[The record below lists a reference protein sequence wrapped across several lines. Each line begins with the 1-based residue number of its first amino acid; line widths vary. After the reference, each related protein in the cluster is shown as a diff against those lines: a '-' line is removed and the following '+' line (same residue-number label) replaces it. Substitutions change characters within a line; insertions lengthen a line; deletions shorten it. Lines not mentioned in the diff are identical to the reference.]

1 MYKGKTL
8 VHPLYIRCAP
18 LVHSVPYQATAWDEG
33 NEALFYLEMFWRNN
47 RRHLLF
53 PGTVFNPASQ

>member
-18 LVHSVPYQATAWDEG
+18 LVHGVRCYATALIEG
-33 NEALFYLEMFWRNN
+33 DEALFCLETFWRNN
-47 RRHLLF
+47 RRHLLSANCRRWL
-53 PGTVFNPASQ
+53 T

>member
-1 MYKGKTL
+1 
-8 VHPLYIRCAP
+8 
-18 LVHSVPYQATAWDEG
+18 VPYQATAWDEG